1 MRRILQILTLAGLA
15 LVCASRPAG
24 AFALLG
30 QFDGAFQNPDL
41 YYRTT
46 DPIGVYGTDIG
57 GPQNLGEEY
66 RYNVSELFYAFDA
79 SFLDYFG
86 QKGVEAVDAAIK
98 VFNDLP
104 PVSTLSPD
112 LLEQP
117 LNTQRINHRAQ
128 ALQLLDLKS
137 AAMSMLAEELGLA
150 HAERFVWT
158 MRFREL
164 PPGAQCPGYEYD
176 VIKRNF
182 DPITWFPSS
191 YVNGTLY
198 TYIILTSCDPDR
210 SEAFE
215 ERVDPLQPAQ
225 TSVSTAL
232 FGLRLGGFYSGL
244 TRDDVGGLRYIYRPS
259 NYNQE
264 AFTTGTL
271 FGAGAG
277 GGSWSV
283 VNPLATNNPAATN
296 LSFVRPGVDKIRF
309 VKTQYDSLVGTTY
322 PGATNDYTASV
333 LLNGQSLQ
341 IQARR
346 VALAPDFLFT
356 AGDQLN
362 SVLSRTEPPYVASP
376 LVGGAGG
383 ANGPG
388 VVDIASGNLN
398 ANIAIAFNKVGVL
411 FQLGFGSFLRESEA
425 IQEQQ
430 FVWGSFDGSTNPP
443 IIYPNFLSITE
454 LEQIVLGGGR

>member
-1 MRRILQILTLAGLA
+1 MRRILQILILSGLA
-15 LVCASRPAG
+15 LACGSRPAG

-46 DPIGVYGTDIG
+46 DPVGIYGDDIG

-66 RYNVSELFYAFDA
+66 RYNVPELFYAFDA

-86 QKGVEAVDAAIK
+86 QKGVDAVDAAVK

-104 PVSTLSPD
+104 TASVLSAN
-112 LLEQP
+112 LLEYP
-117 LNTQRINHRAQ
+117 LNTQRINQRAQ
-128 ALQLLDLKS
+128 ALQLLDLKTAVMS
-137 AAMSMLAEELGLA
+137 ALAEELGLA
-150 HAERFVWT
+150 HSERFVWT
-158 MRFREL
+158 MRFRLL
-164 PPGAQCPGYEYD
+164 PPGAQCPGYTYD

-215 ERVDPLQPAQ
+215 ERVDPLLPAH
-225 TSVSTAL
+225 TSVSAY
-232 FGLRLGGFYSGL
+232 FGIQLGGFRSGL
-244 TRDDVGGLRYIYRPS
+244 TRDDVGGLRYIYRQN

-264 AFTTGTL
+264 PFTAGTL
-271 FGAGAG
+271 FGAGVG
-277 GGSWSV
+277 GAWSV
-283 VNPLATNNPAATN
+283 VDPNATNNPAITN
-296 LSFVRPGVDKIRF
+296 VSYVRPGVDKVRF
-309 VKTQYDSLVGTTY
+309 VKTYYDSMVGTTY
-322 PGATNDYTASV
+322 LGATNDYSASV
-333 LLNGQSLQ
+333 FINGQATQ
-341 IQARR
+341 VPVRR
-346 VALAPDFLFT
+346 VALAPDILFT

-362 SVLSRTEPPYVASP
+362 GALTRSEPPYVPSP

-388 VVDIASGNLN
+388 IVEITSGNVN
-398 ANIAIAFNKVGVL
+398 ANISIALNKVGVL
-411 FQLGFGSFLRESEA
+411 FQLGAGSFLRESETFTA
-425 IQEQQ
+425 QQ

-443 IIYPNFLSITE
+443 TIYPDFLSITE
-454 LEQIVLGGGR
+454 LEQTVLGGGR